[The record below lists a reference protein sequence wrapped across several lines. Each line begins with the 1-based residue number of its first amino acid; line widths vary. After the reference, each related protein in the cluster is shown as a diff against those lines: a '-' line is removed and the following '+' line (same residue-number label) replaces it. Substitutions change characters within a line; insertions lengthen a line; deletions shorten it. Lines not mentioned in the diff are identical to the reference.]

1 MNKVLRLNRLVLLV
15 AVVAIVA
22 AACGDSESDT
32 AASPTAPVGAEEPA
46 VLPPNPNPDDTPP
59 IAGACLEG
67 EPDCQD
73 NPALGD
79 PVQDLPL
86 PGEDDGEGGAD
97 GDNPSTGMLVGG
109 GLTVAEALETD
120 ASGVIAVQGFLLI
133 NVDGEARLC
142 DALAESFPPQCGGAS
157 ITVTNYEEV
166 LGTPLQ
172 AEQGVS
178 WTDETVTFLGE
189 IVDGTFVVDPL
200 VAQ

>member
-1 MNKVLRLNRLVLLV
+1 MRNVLRLNRLVLLV
-15 AVVAIVA
+15 AMVALVA
-22 AACGDSESDT
+22 AACGDSEPDT
-32 AASPTAPVGAEEPA
+32 APAPTAPVGAEEPA
-46 VLPPNPNPDDTPP
+46 PLPPNPNPGDTPP
-59 IAGACLEG
+59 LAGACLEG

-86 PGEDDGEGGAD
+86 PGENGEGD
-97 GDNPSTGMLVGG
+97 GGTGGESPSSPMLVGG

-120 ASGVIAVQGFLLI
+120 ATGIIAVQGFLLI
-133 NVDGEARLC
+133 TDGESRLC
-142 DALAESFPPQCGGAS
+142 DALAESFPPQCGGDS

-172 AEQGVS
+172 EEQGVS

-189 IVDGTFVVDPL
+189 IVDGTLVVDPL